1 MAWSGNSS
9 PEIGPRP
16 LDTGSQPNPYAAA
29 AEMRRVGMAMWSS
42 AIIQAAG
49 ELRLADAIG
58 DEPVSVED
66 LAAKTGADPDTLLRL
81 LRALAAHGIF
91 QSDVDGRYSHTQFS
105 HTMRSD
111 VPGSVLNLNLLGAA
125 EWNWVIWSRLGDAV
139 KTGEAIFPAH
149 YGKGLYPYFEQDNP
163 EAGSVFNRAMSESGQ
178 WTSAPVAEALD
189 LSKATTVVDVGGGQG
204 GLLRLLMEKNPHI
217 SGVLL
222 DRPQVVGYADPAL
235 RDGGALA
242 SRATITATDIR
253 ESVPAAG
260 DVYVLRQ
267 VMHIWDE
274 KTCVAILRNCA
285 EKALPGARIVLV
297 EHIVNEGETRN
308 STYTTLVDLQMM
320 LLGLG
325 RERTEKEFA
334 DLMRQ
339 AGWQYD
345 GLVPTSA
352 PLHLVGGFLP
362 D

>member
-1 MAWSGNSS
+1 MSSGNA

-16 LDTGSQPNPYAAA
+16 LDVGPQQNPYAAG
-29 AEMRRVGMAMWSS
+29 AEMRRLGMAMWSS

-58 DEPVSVED
+58 DEPVTVGE
-66 LAAKTGADPDTLLRL
+66 LAATTGAEPDSLLRL
-81 LRALAAHGIF
+81 LRALAAHNIF
-91 QSDVDGRYSHTQFS
+91 QSHEDGRFS
-105 HTMRSD
+105 HTAFSRMMRSD
-111 VPGSVLNLNLLGAA
+111 MPGSVLNLNLLGAS
-125 EWNWVIWSRLGDAV
+125 EWNWVIWSRLGEAV
-139 KTGEAIFPAH
+139 RTGTAVFPAH

-163 EAGSVFNRAMSESGQ
+163 EAGVVFNRAMSESGQ
-178 WTSAPVAEALD
+178 WTSAPVADALD

-204 GLLRLLMEKNPHI
+204 GLLKLLMERNPHV

-235 RDGGALA
+235 REGELA
-242 SRATITATDIR
+242 GRATITATDIR
-253 ESVPAAG
+253 QAVPAAG

-274 KTCVAILRNCA
+274 ETCVAILRNCA
-285 EKALPGARIVLV
+285 QRALPGARIVLV
-297 EHIVNEGETRN
+297 EHVVSEGEERN

-334 DLMRQ
+334 ELMGR
-339 AGWQYD
+339 AGWRYR
-345 GLVPTSA
+345 GVVPTSA
-352 PLHLVGGFLP
+352 PLHLVEGYLP